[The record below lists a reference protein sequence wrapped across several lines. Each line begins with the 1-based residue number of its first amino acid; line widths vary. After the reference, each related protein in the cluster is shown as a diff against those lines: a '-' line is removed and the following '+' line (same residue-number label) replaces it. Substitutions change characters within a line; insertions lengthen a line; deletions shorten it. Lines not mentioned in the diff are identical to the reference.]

1 MTPAAANTDATDSGA
16 NDSGATDSGGRD
28 FGGAIAILRLTDHR
42 HIVAVGTA
50 LYEAG
55 LKAMEV
61 TFDHPGAPA
70 ALRELRAA
78 LPADAMLGAGTIRTR
93 EQVQQAASCGARYCV
108 SPHTDT
114 GLIRAVLGAG
124 LEPLPGAATATEVAA
139 AQDAGARLIKLFPAG
154 ALGLPYLKALLGPFR
169 EVSFIPTGG
178 VRHDAV
184 GEWLA
189 AGAVAVGLGS
199 DLVPAAPGPD
209 DMPGIAERA
218 ATVAAQIA
226 GASSS

>member
-1 MTPAAANTDATDSGA
+1 MTPVT
-16 NDSGATDSGGRD
+16 GRE
-28 FGGAIAILRLTDHR
+28 FGGAIAILRMTDHA
-42 HIVAVGTA
+42 HIVEVGTA

-55 LKAMEV
+55 LTAMEV
-61 TFDHPGAPA
+61 TFDHPDAPA
-70 ALRELRAA
+70 GLRALRAA
-78 LPADAMLGAGTIRTR
+78 LPAGALLGAGTIRTR
-93 EQVQQAASCGARYCV
+93 AQVEEAAACGARYCV

-124 LEPLPGAATATEVAA
+124 LEPLPGATTATEVAA

-154 ALGLPYLKALLGPFR
+154 ALGLPYLKALRGPFR

-184 GEWLA
+184 GDWLA

-199 DLVPAAPGPD
+199 DLVPAAPGPGD
-209 DMPGIAERA
+209 VPGIAERA

-226 GASSS
+226 AAPAAGTP